1 MVRRIT
7 IGDVAEAAGVSK
19 QTVSRAVNNK
29 GEISTATKERIMAV
43 VRKLGYRPN
52 RLAQAMNTQRSHMV
66 GLIIPDITNPFFPE
80 VARGVQDA
88 ALASD
93 YTSIISN
100 TDEDGVRELE
110 ALEQLAAQGADG
122 IIAFSHRASDAALKR
137 FADSFRPIIL
147 VNRICEHPNIT
158 SLIVDNLKG
167 AQLAVAHFIRRGHQ
181 HIGMLTNADFAP
193 HEVRRVQG
201 YQQAL
206 IEQGLTASAE
216 CLIGAEAS
224 LSGGYVATTQLLT
237 DHPQTT
243 AIFCYN
249 DLMAFGAIRAVQ
261 NVGKRV
267 PHDIAVI
274 GFDNIQLTAM
284 TTPSLS
290 SVHVDKYHMGQL
302 AFQRALDMLLDPQAT
317 NQQIGMDVEL
327 ILRESTR
334 S

>member
-19 QTVSRAVNNK
+19 QTVSRAINDK
-29 GEISTATKERIMAV
+29 GEIRAETKERILSV

-88 ALASD
+88 ALSSD

-100 TDEDGVRELE
+100 TDEDGSREIE

-122 IIAFSHRASDAALKR
+122 IITFSHRASDAALKR

-147 VNRICEHPNIT
+147 VNRICHHPNIT
-158 SLIVDNLKG
+158 SLIVDNIKG
-167 AQLAVAHFIRRGHQ
+167 ARLAVEHFVQRGHRQ
-181 HIGMLTNADFAP
+181 IGMLTNAEFAP

-201 YQQAL
+201 YQQ
-206 IEQGLTASAE
+206 GLTEHGLLESAE
-216 CLIGAEAS
+216 RLIGAEAS
-224 LSGGYVATTQLLT
+224 LSGGYAAATQLLT
-237 DHPQTT
+237 DHPQTS

-249 DLMAFGAIRAVQ
+249 DLMAFGAIRAAQ

-267 PHDIAVI
+267 PHDVAVI

-284 TTPSLS
+284 TSPSLS
-290 SVHVDKYHMGQL
+290 SVHVDKYKMGQL
-302 AFQRALDMLLDPQAT
+302 AFKRALDMLHNPQVG
-317 NQQIGMDVEL
+317 NRPIEMDVEL

-334 S
+334 A